1 MIANWEGINSN
12 QTKGHS
18 LNIRKNALF
27 TQKIRLNH
35 SDICSG
41 RAFLPLLYI
50 KGNSIA
56 FIEGF
61 KTVCIDCRMMNKH
74 IRSVFL
80 LNESEPFMVA
90 KPLNSSIGHDNILL
104 SKYFQNLKLEDGT
117 KKNELSLQ
125 KKTAP
130 PIEDRALLNK

>member
-12 QTKGHS
+12 QKKGHP
-18 LNIRKNALF
+18 LNIRRNALF
-27 TQKIRLNH
+27 TQNIRLH
-35 SDICSG
+35 QSDICSSKT
-41 RAFLPLLYI
+41 FLSLLYV

-74 IRSVFL
+74 ISSVFL
-80 LNESEPFMVA
+80 LNESEPFMVI

-104 SKYFQNLKLEDGT
+104 S
-117 KKNELSLQ
+117 
-125 KKTAP
+125 
-130 PIEDRALLNK
+130 